1 MRAEGGRPER
11 RAPARGE
18 GRRQSGRGADR
29 ADDDRAAPSR
39 RTSPA
44 VQTLHDVLTAA
55 LRQRVA
61 RDPRSPPP
69 CGPYLRALPGCAS
82 GPGAADAVG
91 WRDGGL
97 WGVLPGAAGRR
108 RGAPGR
114 LSAAWSSIGNGRSR
128 AEPDAGGA
136 LVLQSCARC
145 REPPQYGSIAPC
157 CCTARRR
164 REVHGHARPCPAT
177 SCAFTALGAIL
188 FGIEHREHSNERWL
202 GVSHR
207 CHTGCGEGGAGRVS
221 QGRGQWPQALGPP
234 HGARRVVASVS
245 SGKDTP
251 CPDRP
256 RQAPVACAR
265 APSAKAP

>member
-61 RDPRSPPP
+61 RDPRPPP

-82 GPGAADAVG
+82 GPGAAGTVG

-207 CHTGCGEGGAGRVS
+207 CHT
-221 QGRGQWPQALGPP
+221 